1 MRYFRVLQLVEVS
14 RGLNV
19 GECQTFPVHVLITT
33 KEAPSP
39 APLPPFY
46 QGPGPWDV
54 IIRIAFLGV
63 ALIKGSMRA
72 TLRVLC
78 RCLNIWNRVLGYC
91 TVLILNYT
99 KER

>member
-1 MRYFRVLQLVEVS
+1 MS
-14 RGLNV
+14 N
-19 GECQTFPVHVLITT
+19 FPHACSDHDEGST
-33 KEAPSP
+33 KPSP
-39 APLPPFY
+39 PPPFY